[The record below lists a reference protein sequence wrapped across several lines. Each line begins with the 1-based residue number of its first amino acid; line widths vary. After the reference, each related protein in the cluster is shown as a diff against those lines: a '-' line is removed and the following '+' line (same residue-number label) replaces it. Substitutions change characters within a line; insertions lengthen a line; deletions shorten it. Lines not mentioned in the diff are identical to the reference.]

1 MGKVHSSLTVMFE
14 EPFRIGVFE
23 RYEDGKAQKSCKKR
37 APQKQK
43 NRRIMAALCTRYARV
58 FKSFQKSLKKRKK
71 VPKS

>member
-43 NRRIMAALCTRYARV
+43 IVALWRRYAHVMHGFLKV
-58 FKSFQKSLKKRKK
+58 FKN
-71 VPKS
+71 P